1 MKYSFAGLTVEMTPR
16 HGLLLSRAEKYLTDS
31 EAKPDITI
39 DVPDEIFADYKE
51 AHPLLTDEE
60 CEYMLFGTVFYHRL
74 VNFNG
79 IMLHSSAVSYK
90 GEAYVFSADCGTG
103 KSTHTSLWM
112 REFAGDTVMIND
124 DKPAIRIIDG
134 RIMCCGT
141 PFSGKNDISDNK
153 LYPLKA
159 IAFISRAETN
169 SIEPIPP
176 SVSIPLI
183 MGQTMIK
190 FGEKSAERFLSLLS
204 EILTA
209 VPVYSLKCN
218 MDPEAAHVALS
229 GMNK

>member
-1 MKYSFAGLTVEMTPR
+1 MKYSFAGLTVEMSPK
-16 HGLLLSRAEKYLTDS
+16 HEPLLSRAEKYLT
-31 EAKPDITI
+31 EAKAAPDIVI
-39 DVPDEIFADYKE
+39 SVPDEIFADYKE
-51 AHPLLTDEE
+51 AHPSLTDGE

-74 VNFNG
+74 VDFGG

-134 RIMCCGT
+134 KIMCCGT

-159 IAFISRAETN
+159 IAFISRAEEN

-176 SVSIPLI
+176 SVSVPLI
-183 MGQTMIK
+183 MGQTMRK

-204 EILTA
+204 EILST

-229 GMNK
+229 AMNN